1 MNERAQTLMHVSGTL
16 DRSNFEVSDRCEAG
30 PSSFDLFA
38 RKGILLL
45 LLKVLTN
52 IDSFSQGQAL
62 DLRNIAGFLSAYP
75 LLIGSRTRTSSLGD
89 GVVYE
94 RHGVHAINSF
104 TLEEVLVR
112 EILPL
117 VLAARGGYYVRIDG
131 DHLRE
136 ARLEGSVSLGELAS
150 NIGVSRRMVVKYE
163 NEGAMATFE
172 TAVRIEEFFDDSVAI
187 PLDIFSAPGVFR
199 SDDVVVKSGF
209 VRMILSR
216 LSEIGFLVCP
226 VKTAPF
232 DALAEKDSDLMLT
245 RVRRS
250 SQGLGRDAKILKS
263 ISETALADAFFVV
276 EHMKEK
282 SFDGIPVIVRSELDE
297 FEESR
302 ALVEALV
309 RRRG

>member
-1 MNERAQTLMHVSGTL
+1 MNERAQTLMHVSSTL
-16 DRSNFEVSDRCEAG
+16 DKSNFEVSDRCEAG

-38 RKGILLL
+38 RKGILLI

-75 LLIGSRTRTSSLGD
+75 LLIGARTRNSGLGD

-104 TLEEVLVR
+104 TLDEVLMK

-117 VLAARGGYYVRIDG
+117 MLAARGGYYVKIDG

-136 ARLEGSVSLGELAS
+136 TRLERSVSLGELAS

-163 NEGAMATFE
+163 NEGAMTTFE
-172 TAVRIEEFFDDSVAI
+172 TAVRIEEFLDDSFAI

-199 SDDVVVKSGF
+199 SDDVEVKSGF
-209 VRMILSR
+209 VRTILSR

-232 DALAEKDSDLMLT
+232 DALAEKDSDLMLA
-245 RVRRS
+245 RVRES
-250 SQGLGRDAKILKS
+250 SQCLGRDAKILKS

-282 SFDGIPVIVRSELDE
+282 SLDGIPVIVRSELDD

-302 ALVEALV
+302 ALIEALV

>member
-1 MNERAQTLMHVSGTL
+1 MNERAQTLMHVSSTL

-38 RKGILLL
+38 RKGILLI

-75 LLIGSRTRTSSLGD
+75 LLIGARTRNSSLGD

-94 RHGVHAINSF
+94 RHGIHAINSF
-104 TLEEVLVR
+104 TLEEVLMR

-117 VLAARGGYYVRIDG
+117 MLAARGGYYVKIDG

-136 ARLEGSVSLGELAS
+136 TRLESSVSLGELAS

-163 NEGAMATFE
+163 NEGAMTTFE
-172 TAVRIEEFFDDSVAI
+172 TAVRIEEFLDDSFAI

-199 SDDVVVKSGF
+199 SDDVEVKSGF
-209 VRMILSR
+209 VRTILSR

-232 DALAEKDSDLMLT
+232 DALAEKDSDLMLA
-245 RVRRS
+245 RVRES
-250 SQGLGRDAKILKS
+250 SQYLGRDAKILKS

-282 SFDGIPVIVRSELDE
+282 SLDGIPVIVRSELDD